1 MKKIKYL
8 MLLLVMLFII
18 PFSVFAEGEETE
30 EATNTEDKQVKV
42 YFFRG
47 EGCSHCAE
55 TEEWFSSIEE
65 EYGDRFEIV
74 DYETWNNE
82 DNYNL
87 MQEVAKAR
95 NEEVTGV
102 PYIIVGNKS
111 WTGFVE
117 DYKQEILD
125 QINSVYSEDVNS
137 RYDIIEL
144 LKTGESDK
152 SSDAAALIIIL
163 LIAGGIGFGIYK
175 ARKSAK

>member
-1 MKKIKYL
+1 MEDFRNCINSKKYSDEEKEEMKSDAENLVNKYVNMSKSEL
-8 MLLLVMLFII
+8 
-18 PFSVFAEGEETE
+18 
-30 EATNTEDKQVKV
+30 Q
-42 YFFRG
+42 
-47 EGCSHCAE
+47 
-55 TEEWFSSIEE
+55 
-65 EYGDRFEIV
+65 
-74 DYETWNNE
+74 
-82 DNYNL
+82 YNL

>member
-1 MKKIKYL
+1 
-8 MLLLVMLFII
+8 
-18 PFSVFAEGEETE
+18 
-30 EATNTEDKQVKV
+30 
-42 YFFRG
+42 
-47 EGCSHCAE
+47 
-55 TEEWFSSIEE
+55 
-65 EYGDRFEIV
+65 
-74 DYETWNNE
+74 
-82 DNYNL
+82 

>member
-47 EGCSHCAE
+47 ENL
-55 TEEWFSSIEE
+55 EE